1 MAILC
6 CHLGAFAS
14 QNAEGIA
21 QKQST
26 ASLMKFYKMSEAR
39 KMLTDSDSS
48 DSLVSANSTR
58 PPDVEIMCK
67 TESETNDNVFPITL
81 TLVPNHCMHVAA

>member
-26 ASLMKFYKMSEAR
+26 ASLVKFYKMSEAR
-39 KMLTDSDSS
+39 KMLTDSDS
-48 DSLVSANSTR
+48 LVNANSTR
-58 PPDVEIMCK
+58 PPDVKIMCK